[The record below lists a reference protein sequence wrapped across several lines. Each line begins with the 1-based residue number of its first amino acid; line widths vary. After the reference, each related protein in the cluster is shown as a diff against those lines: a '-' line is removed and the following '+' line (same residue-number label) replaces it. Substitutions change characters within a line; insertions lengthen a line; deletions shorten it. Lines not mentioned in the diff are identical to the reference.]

1 MFMCLGYAQADTLAI
16 QICVI
21 IPETSTM
28 KPQQIFLTL
37 MLAAAVILIVCP
49 VQADSGTQSILYQT
63 NFATNPYWTT
73 NNPSTD
79 YWNSLGE
86 SYNFGI
92 QPSTG
97 NYAYSPPIN
106 YEGGSFTLDYD
117 VTIENMDPGATF
129 RLGFTGADM
138 DFNKG
143 PNVIT
148 AFTNTKDGLIMV
160 LHTVSES
167 AIQSEVSSAYASYGG
182 PTVNYQLNTTYHV
195 DVNYN
200 NDTNVVTETVT
211 NKQTGQQ
218 LWSYFTSTQSRLRD
232 MNRIYLGNV
241 GDYGAMDIYA
251 VGYIDSVRLTA
262 TAPATPATPTP
273 FPVSTKPTFA
283 INQTILPTI
292 TATFTPIK
300 TVTNKS
306 PLSGMIAIAALGAI
320 GAITIGRTA
329 KKKR

>member
-1 MFMCLGYAQADTLAI
+1 
-16 QICVI
+16 
-21 IPETSTM
+21 M
-28 KPQQIFLTL
+28 KPQQFFLIF
-37 MLAAAVILIVCP
+37 MLAAVVIMIAGP
-49 VQADSGTQSILYQT
+49 VLADSGTQSVLYQT
-63 NFATNPYWTT
+63 NFATNPDWTT

-129 RLGFTGADM
+129 RLGFTGTDM

-167 AIQSEVSSAYASYGG
+167 AIQSEVSSTFASYGG

-195 DVNYN
+195 EVDYN
-200 NDTNVVTETVT
+200 NDTNVITETVK
-211 NKQTGQQ
+211 NKETGQQ
-218 LWSYFTSTQSRLRD
+218 LWSYFTTAQSPLKN

-241 GDYGAMDIYA
+241 GDYGAMDVYA
-251 VGYIDSVRLTA
+251 VGYIDSVSLTT
-262 TAPATPATPTP
+262 TAEAIPATPTSV
-273 FPVSTKPTFA
+273 PVSTQPTFV
-283 INQTILPTI
+283 ITQTIPPTI
-292 TATFTPIK
+292 TATYTPIK
-300 TVTNKS
+300 TVTTKS

-320 GAITIGRTA
+320 GAIAIVRTA

>member
-1 MFMCLGYAQADTLAI
+1 
-16 QICVI
+16 
-21 IPETSTM
+21 M
-28 KPQQIFLTL
+28 KPQQIFLMF
-37 MLAAAVILIVCP
+37 MLAAAIVMIAGP
-49 VQADSGTQSILYQT
+49 VQADSGTQNVLYQT

-79 YWNSLGE
+79 YWNPQGE
-86 SYNFGI
+86 SYNFSL

-97 NYAYSPPIN
+97 NYAYSQPIN
-106 YEGGSFTLDYD
+106 YKGGSFTLNYD
-117 VTIENMDPGATF
+117 VTIESIDPGATF

-148 AFTNTKDGLIMV
+148 AFANTKDGLIMA

-167 AIQSEVSSAYASYGG
+167 AIQSDVSSTMASYGG
-182 PTVNYQLNTTYHV
+182 PTVNYQLNTTYNVEV
-195 DVNYN
+195 DYN
-200 NDTNVVTETVT
+200 NDTNVITETVT

-218 LWSYFTSTQSRLRD
+218 LWSYFTSAQSSLRD

-251 VGYIDSVRLTA
+251 VGYIDSVHLT
-262 TAPATPATPTP
+262 TTVPATPATPTP
-273 FPVSTKPTFA
+273 VPVSTQPTFA
-283 INQTILPTI
+283 INQTTPATI
-292 TATFTPIK
+292 TATYTPIK
-300 TVTNKS
+300 TVTNRS
-306 PLSGMIAIAALGAI
+306 PLSGMVAIAALGIIGTIAI
-320 GAITIGRTA
+320 VRTA